1 METSHRVSYVDAGP
15 RARVYAFL
23 QLSLALALVACIAP
37 TRERDD
43 AMQFPAYPVCPGDPV
58 DGEILGEGALRAG
71 PVMREE
77 SARESFRIVRRGCQV
92 VFMGSQDWSL
102 GATDLEVVYD
112 ATLNPLRAWKRA
124 TSPGPLEAARR
135 TDIRAY
141 DFSTD
146 HVLLRRRSSLGEF
159 ESWRFRAATP
169 HVVIG
174 PGRGLL
180 SMWLRRAH
188 LPIGGRVR
196 ESVLDIRE
204 TVEIVRDVTLMRLED
219 RDDPEMGHVR
229 VYTIYGREPIFADEN
244 DVLVGDMMG
253 MRPAR
258 LITTPMPPR
267 IEREGEGDPR
277 GTP

>member
-1 METSHRVSYVDAGP
+1 VSLVDAGL
-15 RARVYAFL
+15 RVRVYAFL
-23 QLSLALALVACIAP
+23 GLVASALVACIAP
-37 TRERDD
+37 SRERDD
-43 AMQFPAYPVCPGDPV
+43 AMRFPAYPMCPGDPV
-58 DGEILGEGALRAG
+58 DGETLGEGSLRAG

-77 SARESFRIVRRGCQV
+77 SARESFRIVRRGCQF
-92 VFMGSQDWSL
+92 VFTGSQDWSL

-112 ATLNPLRAWKRA
+112 EALNPLRAWKRS

-146 HVLLRRRSSLGEF
+146 HVLLRRRSSLGGF
-159 ESWRFRAATP
+159 ESWRFRAPTP

-188 LPIGGRVR
+188 LPVGGRVR
-196 ESVLDIRE
+196 EAVLDIRE
-204 TVEIVRDVTLMRLED
+204 TVEIVRDVTLIRLED
-219 RDDPEMGHVR
+219 RDDAEMGQVR

-244 DVLVGDMMG
+244 NILVGDMMG

-258 LITTPMPPR
+258 LITTPVPPG
-267 IEREGEGDPR
+267 INREGDVNPR